1 MRHTKPAKVFWFF
14 FSKKNFFAVLK
25 TSHCWRAG
33 SSIGRLQAK
42 REPDLTLT
50 YIIHLANY
58 SDGVLYVLA
67 FLLVLALAV
76 MIDRFWSLRTTI
88 SHGKAIIR
96 AAAGHVTLGQRDL
109 EVLRQEAGAA
119 PEAALLGTAIRFIDG
134 GTSEQLGN
142 RLDESIMLIAPR
154 LDQRLWLL
162 DTVVT
167 LAPLLGLFGTII
179 GMFHAFSVLAQ
190 PGHAPADVTA
200 GVADALVATA
210 FGIFIAMLG
219 LAAFNAFN
227 NQVRIVL
234 HQLDTLKMMIL
245 NRTGEKPGAARAE
258 TCRVIEMARG

>member
-1 MRHTKPAKVFWFF
+1 M
-14 FSKKNFFAVLK
+14 
-25 TSHCWRAG
+25 
-33 SSIGRLQAK
+33 
-42 REPDLTLT
+42 TLT

-67 FLLVLALAV
+67 LLLMLALAV
-76 MIDRFWSLRTTI
+76 MMDRFWSLRATMAK
-88 SHGKAIIR
+88 GKSVIH
-96 AAAGHVTLGQRDL
+96 AAAGHAALSQADMQDL
-109 EVLRQEAGAA
+109 RRQAGEA
-119 PEAALLGTAIRFIDG
+119 PEAALLGTAIRFNGDV
-134 GTSEQLGN
+134 SLEQLGS

-154 LDQRLWLL
+154 LDQRLWML

-227 NQVRIVL
+227 NQVRIAL
-234 HQLDTLKMMIL
+234 HQLDTLKMMII
-245 NRTGEKPGAARAE
+245 NRTGEPPGLTRGEAR
-258 TCRVIEMARG
+258 RVAEMARR